1 MALPVLALFVCPN
14 SLQDVKL
21 EVPMKIKTFV
31 GGRIAI
37 DGLVNEFCD
46 TVSVVDLQTHLASDQ
61 QVIAVVIYEEE
72 RTNGR

>member
-1 MALPVLALFVCPN
+1 MALPVLTLFVCPN

-21 EVPMKIKTFV
+21 EVTMKIKTFV

-37 DGLVNEFCD
+37 DGIVNEFCD
-46 TVSVVDLQTHLASDQ
+46 TVSVVDIQTHLASDQ
-61 QVIAVVIYEEE
+61 QVIAVVIYEEG